1 MGVVIKMEDNNIEN
15 LKKYMENYN
24 TLNDNDKKKT
34 ILLQLNNI
42 KELCNGLNELNDE
55 TYNVDYSIVQDKY
68 DSEDKFLYDVML
80 SVNEIEESLC
90 NYVLNYDN
98 SEINLK

>member
-1 MGVVIKMEDNNIEN
+1 MEDNNIEN